1 MQISEGAEKKRRY
14 KRMNKTMIGV
24 ILATLICITMV
35 APAMTQPS
43 PFVITGHVY
52 DFCGNPCNDSW
63 VRVTNTS
70 VSWDA
75 KNSSASNYYLL
86 VLDGDDVSDGNV
98 LRFDAQ
104 ERPHSKTVM
113 HTVAADEITTG
124 GFVVDITLEP
134 AAGPDLTVT
143 AIKMPDHI
151 YCGRDAL
158 IYTTV
163 ENIGTV
169 GVGTFDLTLEVDGA
183 IVDTVSTVLPLETC
197 AAGTDVTFR
206 WTPAS
211 AETFNLT
218 VTADSGN
225 AISESN
231 ETNNMLS
238 ETVQVTSSETI
249 YVPANY
255 STIQDAINASSAGT
269 TIIVAPKSDTDNV
282 YYEHVNISRAGIWLI
297 ADGEVVIRD
306 DAGDQITVYG
316 EGCTIQGFEIRDNA
330 GLSYPNH
337 PGVGVR
343 LCSGYNVVEDNHIH
357 HTAGGIQIE
366 DSSYNL
372 IENNTIGPG
381 ILLVMGVWGD
391 HNHITDNTFGSDT
404 GNGWR
409 LGGDM
414 FSWADKPASYNIVR
428 GNTFAG
434 RTSLKGSDNLI
445 YNNRFSGYGERGSE
459 NVYNITK
466 IPGTNIMGGPYL
478 GGNYWSDYTG
488 NDTDGDGIGDT
499 PHSYDLLPLVP
510 NTPPYEPSSPFPSDG
525 ATGVSGG
532 ADLSWTGGD
541 PDTGDS
547 VTYDMYF
554 EKGDS
559 NPELV
564 SSNQP
569 GTTYDPGT
577 LSYSSTYYWKIV
589 ARDGHGSTNS
599 SVVWSFITESEP
611 YTPPPNYPPTASFTF
626 SPAYPFA
633 GCNVTFDGSG
643 SSDPDGT
650 IVNYEWGFGDG
661 NTSTGVTANHSY
673 TSAGTYTVRL
683 TVTDNGGRT
692 GTKTIDV
699 QYRAKPIR
707 GDVNL
712 DGEIT
717 TADAAMILEIAA
729 GSRLFDDAADVSG
742 DGKVTSLDALMILQ
756 AASGAIEIA

>member
-1 MQISEGAEKKRRY
+1 MRTGITGIVVA
-14 KRMNKTMIGV
+14 V
-24 ILATLICITMV
+24 LICV
-35 APAMTQPS
+35 AAPAMAQPS
-43 PFVITGHVY
+43 TPFLIGGYVHE
-52 DFCGNPCNDSW
+52 FCGDPCNSSYLQI
-63 VRVTNTS
+63 TNLNTNE
-70 VSWDA
+70 SWDVR
-75 KNSSASNYYLL
+75 NSSESNYYLL
-86 VLDGDDVSDGNV
+86 VLDSDNVSDDNV

-104 ERPHSKTVM
+104 GCSQSKTVM
-113 HTVAADEITTG
+113 HPVAADEITTG
-124 GFVVDITLEP
+124 GFVSDIMLEP

-143 AIKMPDHI
+143 AINRPDHI
-151 YCGRDAL
+151 YCGRATQ
-158 IYTTV
+158 IHATV
-163 ENIGTV
+163 ANVGTV
-169 GVGTFDLTLEVDGA
+169 DVGTFDLTLEVDGVV
-183 IVDTVSTVLPLETC
+183 VDTISTVLPLKTC
-197 AAGTDVTFR
+197 TASTNVTFR

-211 AETFNLT
+211 AKTFDLK
-218 VTADSGN
+218 VTADPGN
-225 AISESN
+225 AISEPDK
-231 ETNNMLS
+231 TNNELE
-238 ETVQVTSSETI
+238 ETVDVDLSATV
-249 YVPANY
+249 YVPDNY

-269 TIIVAPKSDTDNV
+269 TIIVSPKNDTDNV
-282 YYEHVNISRAGIWLI
+282 YYEHVNITMDGIWLI
-297 ADGEVVIRD
+297 ADGTVEIWNDKVVGRD
-306 DAGDQITVYG
+306 DPTSDGDQVTVLG
-316 EGCTIQGFEIRDNA
+316 EGCTVQGFNLRANPYI
-330 GLSYPNH
+330 GMYPNY

-343 LCSGYNVVEDNHIH
+343 LCSDYNIVRDNQIKQ
-357 HTAGGIQIE
+357 TAGGIQIE

-372 IENNTIGPG
+372 IENNTIRPS
-381 ILLVMGVWGD
+381 IMLVMGVWGD
-391 HNHITDNTFGSDT
+391 HNLITDNTFGSDT
-404 GNGWR
+404 GSGWR
-409 LGGDM
+409 LGGTID
-414 FSWADKPASYNIVR
+414 SADKPASYNIVS

-434 RTSLKGSDNLI
+434 RVYLYGSDNLI

-466 IPGTNIMGGPYL
+466 ILRTNIMGGPYL

-488 NDTDGDGIGDT
+488 NDTDGDGIGET

-525 ATGVSGG
+525 ATGVSEG

-547 VTYDMYF
+547 VTYDVYF

-589 ARDGHGSTNS
+589 AKDGHGSTNS
-599 SVVWSFITESEP
+599 SVVWSFTTESEP

-683 TVTDNGGRT
+683 MVTDNGGRT

-699 QYRAKPIR
+699 QGRAEPIR

-756 AASGAIEIA
+756 AASGAIEIT